1 MKTTKNFEPGQNLD
15 KNSKRMLFSDVKKSY
30 YLKWVLSKMFLTCE
44 NKEFVDKGV
53 SRKKPKSV

>member
-30 YLKWVLSKMFLTCE
+30 YLK
-44 NKEFVDKGV
+44 
-53 SRKKPKSV
+53 